1 MLDFKTL
8 HIFDLDGTTIDS
20 FHRVEPCLR
29 ADGDL
34 DLQAYRE
41 TACTH
46 DRVQADTLLPL
57 AKYMQDL
64 IQKGAAVAICTARKM
79 SKTDYVYLRKAGI
92 RVSTIC
98 SRDQLFKHFDPV
110 QAKAIYHMKDAEYKR
125 FYLQR
130 LQILFPLHNIVLYD
144 DHDGVLHMARELGVI
159 AYDAKEMNQIIE
171 ASYKIGYS
179 DAIEDYE
186 NEIED
191 ILNAVA

>member
-1 MLDFKTL
+1 MFQKL
-8 HIFDLDGTTIDS
+8 HVFDLDGTTIDS
-20 FHRVEPCLR
+20 FHRVQPCIKP
-29 ADGDL
+29 DGDL

-46 DRVQADTLLPL
+46 DKVKADTLLPL

-64 IQKGAAVAICTARKM
+64 IQKGEKVAICTARKM
-79 SKTDYVYLRKAGI
+79 SKTDYVYLRKAGM

-110 QAKAIYHMKDAEYKR
+110 LAKSIYHMKDTEYKR
-125 FYLQR
+125 FWLQR
-130 LQILFPLHNIVLYD
+130 LQILFPLHSLVIYD
-144 DHDGVLHMARELGVI
+144 DHDGVLAMAKEIGVI
-159 AYDAKEMNQIIE
+159 AYDAREVNQIIE

-191 ILNAVA
+191 ILNEVA

>member
-1 MLDFKTL
+1 MFKTL
-8 HIFDLDGTTIDS
+8 HVFDLDGTTINS
-20 FHRVEPCLR
+20 FHRVGPCINP
-29 ADGDL
+29 DGDL

-41 TACTH
+41 TACSH
-46 DRVQADTLLPL
+46 EKVQKDSLLPL

-64 IQKGAAVAICTARKM
+64 IQKGAAVAICTARKL
-79 SKTDYVYLRKAGI
+79 SKTDYVYLRKAGM

-110 QAKAIYHMKDAEYKR
+110 LAKSIYHMKDADYKR

-130 LQILFPLHNIVLYD
+130 LQILFPLHNIVVYD

-191 ILNAVA
+191 ILNEVA

>member
-1 MLDFKTL
+1 MPFNTV

-20 FHRVEPCLR
+20 FHRVAPCLKP
-29 ADGDL
+29 DGDL
-34 DLQAYRE
+34 DLQMYRDQ
-41 TACTH
+41 ACHH
-46 DRVQADTLLPL
+46 DLIQQDTLLPL

-64 IQKGAAVAICTARKM
+64 IQKGEKVAICTARKM
-79 SKTDYVYLRKAGI
+79 SKTDYVYLRKAGM

-110 QAKAIYHMKDAEYKR
+110 LAKSIYHMKDAEYKR

-130 LQILFPLHNIVLYD
+130 LQVLFPLHNIVIYD
-144 DHDGVLHMARELGVI
+144 DHDGVLQMARELGVI
-159 AYDAKEMNQIIE
+159 AYDAKEVNQIIE

-191 ILNAVA
+191 ILNEVA

>member
-1 MLDFKTL
+1 MFQKL
-8 HIFDLDGTTIDS
+8 HVFDLDGTTINS
-20 FHRVEPCLR
+20 LHRVDPCLKP
-29 ADGDL
+29 DGDL

-46 DRVQADTLLPL
+46 DKVQADTLLPL

-64 IQKGAAVAICTARKM
+64 IQKGERVAICTARKM
-79 SKTDYVYLRKAGI
+79 SKTDYVYLRKAGM
-92 RVSTIC
+92 RVNTIC

-110 QAKAIYHMKDAEYKR
+110 LAKSIYHMKDAEYKR
-125 FYLQR
+125 FWLQR
-130 LQILFPLHNIVLYD
+130 LQILFPLHSLVIYD
-144 DHDGVLHMARELGVI
+144 DHAGVLEMAKEIGVI

-191 ILNAVA
+191 ILNEVA

>member
-1 MLDFKTL
+1 MPFNTL
-8 HIFDLDGTTIDS
+8 HVFDLDGTTINS
-20 FHRVEPCLR
+20 FHRVQPCLTET
-29 ADGDL
+29 GDL

-46 DRVQADTLLPL
+46 DRVKADTLLPL

-64 IQKGAAVAICTARKM
+64 IQKGEKVAICTARKM
-79 SKTDYVYLRKAGI
+79 SKTDYVFLRKAGM

-125 FYLQR
+125 FWLQR
-130 LQILFPLHNIVLYD
+130 LQILFPLHSLVLYD
-144 DHDGVLHMARELGVI
+144 DHAGVLEMAKEIGVL
-159 AYDAKEMNQIIE
+159 AYDAKEVNQIIE

-191 ILNAVA
+191 ILNEVA

>member
-1 MLDFKTL
+1 MPFNTL
-8 HIFDLDGTTIDS
+8 HVFDLDGTTIDS
-20 FHRVEPCLR
+20 FHRVDPCIKP
-29 ADGDL
+29 DGDL

-46 DRVQADTLLPL
+46 DKVKADTLLPL

-64 IQKGAAVAICTARKM
+64 IQKGEKVAICTARKM
-79 SKTDYVYLRKAGI
+79 SKTDYVFLRKAGM
-92 RVSTIC
+92 RVNTIC

-110 QAKAIYHMKDAEYKR
+110 LAKSIYRMKDPEYKR
-125 FYLQR
+125 FWLQR
-130 LQILFPLHNIVLYD
+130 LQILFPLHSLVLYD
-144 DHDGVLHMARELGVI
+144 DHAGVLEMAKEIGVL
-159 AYDAKEMNQIIE
+159 AYDAKEVNQIIE

-191 ILNAVA
+191 ILNEVA

>member
-1 MLDFKTL
+1 MFQKL
-8 HIFDLDGTTIDS
+8 HVFDLDGTTINS
-20 FHRVEPCLR
+20 FHRVEPCIKP
-29 ADGDL
+29 DGDL

-46 DRVQADTLLPL
+46 DMVQADTLLPL

-64 IQKGAAVAICTARKM
+64 IQKGEKVAICTARKM
-79 SKTDYVYLRKAGI
+79 SKTDYVYLRKAGM
-92 RVSTIC
+92 RVNTIC

-110 QAKAIYHMKDAEYKR
+110 QAKAIYHMKDADYKR
-125 FYLQR
+125 FWLQR
-130 LQILFPLHNIVLYD
+130 LQVLFPLHSLVIYD
-144 DHDGVLHMARELGVI
+144 DHQGVLEMAKEIGVI

-191 ILNAVA
+191 ILNEVA

>member
-1 MLDFKTL
+1 MFQKL
-8 HIFDLDGTTIDS
+8 HVFDLDGTTIDS
-20 FHRVEPCLR
+20 FHRVEPCIKS
-29 ADGDL
+29 DGDL
-34 DLQAYRE
+34 DLQVYRDQ
-41 TACTH
+41 ACTH

-57 AKYMQDL
+57 ARYMQDL
-64 IQKGAAVAICTARKM
+64 IQKGEKVAICTARKM
-79 SKTDYVYLRKAGI
+79 SKTDYVYLRKAGM

-110 QAKAIYHMKDAEYKR
+110 LAKSIYHMRDAEYKR
-125 FYLQR
+125 FWLQR
-130 LQILFPLHNIVLYD
+130 LQILFPLHSLVLYD
-144 DHDGVLHMARELGVI
+144 DHAGVLEMAKEIGVL
-159 AYDAKEMNQIIE
+159 AYDAKEVNQIIE